1 MKILLAEDDKKL
13 ARFLARLLTEEGY
26 TVDSCARGQDALTQ
40 AQAGVYDLLVL
51 DRGVL
56 EAAAWT
62 GLAETGAVVEIRRG
76 DPEDPLAGVVRVSRQ
91 GEAPVD
97 VVVGR
102 RPFLEGVLS
111 RRARLDVRGR
121 VVPVV
126 LGADLVVLKVFAGGP
141 QDLLDAETL
150 LAGDE
155 DGRLRAELE
164 SRLPEL
170 PTGLRREVSAILER
184 RPG

>member
-1 MKILLAEDDKKL
+1 
-13 ARFLARLLTEEGY
+13 
-26 TVDSCARGQDALTQ
+26 VNDALLHEVLDVLERRGAPSALIGAVALAAHGIVRATLD
-40 AQAGVYDLLVL
+40 YDLLVL